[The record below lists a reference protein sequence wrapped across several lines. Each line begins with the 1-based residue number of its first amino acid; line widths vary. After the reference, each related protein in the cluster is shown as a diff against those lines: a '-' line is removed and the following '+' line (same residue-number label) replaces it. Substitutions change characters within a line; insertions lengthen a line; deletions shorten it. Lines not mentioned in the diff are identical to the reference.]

1 MVVGLLTMELH
12 FPQAQSLKDK
22 RKILKGLI
30 LRTRKKYNVSFSEI
44 SYQDK
49 WQRSMLAVV
58 CVANLTSLVYAQL
71 NKIADE
77 FAVESEVILLNH
89 TLEMI

>member
-1 MVVGLLTMELH
+1 MELH

-30 LRTRKKYNVSFSEI
+30 LRIRKKYNVSFSEV

-49 WQRSMLAVV
+49 WQRSVLAVV
-58 CVANLTSLVYAQL
+58 CVANVTSPVYAQL
-71 NKIADE
+71 NRITDE
-77 FAVESEVILLNH
+77 VAGENDLVLLNH